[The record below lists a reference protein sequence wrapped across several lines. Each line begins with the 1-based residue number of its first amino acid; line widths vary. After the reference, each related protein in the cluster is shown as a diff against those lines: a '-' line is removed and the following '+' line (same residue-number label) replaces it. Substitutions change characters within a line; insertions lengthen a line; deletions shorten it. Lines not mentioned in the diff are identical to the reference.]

1 MSTSYTWRLHDA
13 AGRTLTRTVSFF
25 PTQADAE
32 GWLGEEWAQ
41 LADDG
46 IDAVTLV
53 HGEDVVYGPMSL
65 QGEQ

>member
-13 AGRTLTRTVSFF
+13 AGRTLTRTVSSF
-25 PTQADAE
+25 PSQADAE
-32 GWLGEEWAQ
+32 AWLGEEWAH
-41 LADDG
+41 LAADG
-46 IDAVTLV
+46 VDACTLV